1 MPSQQNKQQVELL
14 QEKLK
19 TAKSVAIVDYAGTG
33 VNDQV
38 ALRRQ
43 IKAAGGEFLVTKNT
57 LIDLAVGK
65 GKLTDSLKGMS
76 AIVFGYGDEIAPIK
90 ALFNFKK
97 EKEKLEIKQG
107 LLGDQVLSVNQM
119 EELAS
124 LPSKNELIAKLI
136 GQLQAPVYGLV
147 NVLQGSSR
155 ALVYALQAI
164 ATKGETKS

>member
-19 TAKSVAIVDYAGTG
+19 TAKSVTIVDYAGTG

-65 GKLTDSLKGMS
+65 GKLTDSLKGMT
-76 AIVFGYGDEIAPIK
+76 AIVFGFGDEIAPIK

-97 EKEKLEIKQG
+97 DKDKLEIKQG
-107 LLGDQVLSVNQM
+107 LLGDQVLSVTQM
-119 EELAS
+119 EELS
-124 LPSKNELIAKLI
+124 KLPSKNELIAKLI

-155 ALVYALQAI
+155 SLVYALQAI
-164 ATKGETKS
+164 VTKGETK